1 MTRKTDVHR
10 LSGAAPRPRPPLS
23 AQRVRVLRQRWQG
36 RRRAML
42 AALLP
47 TLAMMIGATVSLSAK
62 AAPRTVDPYTDGA
75 RATAAG
81 FDVFTEGASRVGPRD
96 SFTQGGHGPDHRDRF
111 TDGAHAQESPADHS
125 A

>member
-1 MTRKTDVHR
+1 MTRITTVPR
-10 LSGAAPRPRPPLS
+10 LSGALPRLRPPLS
-23 AQRVRVLRQRWQG
+23 AQRARSLRQRWQG

-62 AAPRTVDPYTDGA
+62 AAPRAVDPYTDGA
-75 RATAAG
+75 RGAAG
-81 FDVFTEGASRVGPRD
+81 RFDVFTEGAGRLGPRD
-96 SFTQGGHGPDHRDRF
+96 SFTQGGHTQP
-111 TDGAHAQESPADHS
+111 SPADHS